1 MANPQKLASN
11 QFDHFYKGG
20 YRIGALRHGPGGPMR
35 PEEWI
40 GSMTTRFG
48 EPTIGLSVLSNGT
61 YLRDAV
67 LANPEEWLGAEH
79 VNTFGA
85 STELLMKLLDPDQRL
100 PVHYHP
106 SRKFSKQHLSLDH
119 GKTEAWIILESPEGA
134 EVGLGFSK
142 ELTKPEVRSMVD
154 ARDSVGLLAS
164 LQKFK
169 VKPGDTVFVP
179 AGLPHAIGA
188 GIFVL
193 ELQEPTDLSALLE
206 WNDFAVDGVK
216 DGHLGLGF
224 DTVLDALR
232 YTPIEKDEA
241 SKLVFADR
249 LFTNTDASVFTDV
262 ANPYFRADYL
272 TGKSSAIAAGF
283 SIFLTLDGNGRIS
296 FENAT
301 AMEIEKGD
309 AVLIPH
315 STGGWKLDGA
325 TGVVCR
331 PPLAKD
337 AALAI

>member
-48 EPTIGLSVLSNGT
+48 EPTMGLSVLSDGM

-106 SRKFSKQHLSLDH
+106 NRKFSKQHLALDH

-142 ELTKPEVRSMVD
+142 ELTKPEVRTMVD

-179 AGLPHAIGA
+179 AGVPHAIGA

-272 TGKSSAIAAGF
+272 TGKSSVITEGF

-315 STGGWKLDGA
+315 SAGGWKLDGA

-337 AALAI
+337 AGRAI

>member
-1 MANPQKLASN
+1 MINPQKLASN

-20 YRIGALRHGPGGPMR
+20 NRIGALRHGPGGPMR

-48 EPTIGLSVLSNGT
+48 EKTMGLSTLDDGT
-61 YLRDAV
+61 FLRDSV
-67 LANPEEWLGAEH
+67 IANPEQWLGAEH
-79 VNTFGA
+79 LNAFGA
-85 STELLMKLLDPDQRL
+85 SSELLMKLLDPDQRL

-106 SRKFSKQHLSLDH
+106 NKKFAKEHLALNH
-119 GKTEAWIILESPEGA
+119 GKTEAWIILESPDGA
-134 EVGLGFSK
+134 EVGLGFEK
-142 ELTKPEVRSMVD
+142 ELKKSEVSKMVD

-164 LQKFK
+164 LQKFQ

-179 AGLPHAIGA
+179 AGVPHAIGA

-232 YTPIEKDEA
+232 YTPIEKAEA
-241 SKLVFADR
+241 EKLVFANR
-249 LFTNTDASVFTDV
+249 LFTNNDASVFTDV

-272 TGKSSAIAAGF
+272 TGKASAIPAGF
-283 SIFLTLDGNGRIS
+283 SIFLTLESSGSIKFD
-296 FENAT
+296 NAP
-301 AMEIEKGD
+301 AMEITKGD
-309 AVLIPH
+309 AILIPFNA
-315 STGGWKLDGA
+315 GNWILNGA
-325 TGVVCR
+325 SGVVCR
-331 PPLAKD
+331 PPLPKD

>member
-48 EPTIGLSVLSNGT
+48 EATMGLSILSDGM

-106 SRKFSKQHLSLDH
+106 NRKFSKQHLALDH

-142 ELTKPEVRSMVD
+142 ELTKPEVRTMVD

-179 AGLPHAIGA
+179 AGVPHAIGA

-272 TGKSSAIAAGF
+272 TGKSSVITEGF

-315 STGGWKLDGA
+315 SAGGWKLDGA

-337 AALAI
+337 AGRAI

>member
-1 MANPQKLASN
+1 
-11 QFDHFYKGG
+11 
-20 YRIGALRHGPGGPMR
+20 
-35 PEEWI
+35 
-40 GSMTTRFG
+40 
-48 EPTIGLSVLSNGT
+48 
-61 YLRDAV
+61 
-67 LANPEEWLGAEH
+67 
-79 VNTFGA
+79 
-85 STELLMKLLDPDQRL
+85 MKLLDPDQRL

-106 SRKFSKQHLSLDH
+106 NRKFAKQHLALDH

-142 ELTKPEVRSMVD
+142 ELTKPEVRTMVD

-179 AGLPHAIGA
+179 AGVPHAIGA

-241 SKLVFADR
+241 NKLVFADR

-272 TGKSSAIAAGF
+272 TGKSSAIPAGF

-296 FENAT
+296 FDNAT

-315 STGGWKLDGA
+315 SAGGWKLDGA

-337 AALAI
+337 AGRAI

>member
-1 MANPQKLASN
+1 MIKPQKLASN

-20 YRIGALRHGPGGPMR
+20 NRIGALRHGPGGPMR

-48 EPTIGLSVLSNGT
+48 EKTMGLSTLDDGT
-61 YLRDAV
+61 FLRDSV
-67 LANPEEWLGAEH
+67 IANPESWLGAEH
-79 VNTFGA
+79 LNAFGA

-106 SRKFSKQHLSLDH
+106 NKKFAKEHLALNH
-119 GKTEAWIILESPEGA
+119 GKTEAWIILESPDGA
-134 EVGLGFSK
+134 EVGLGFEK
-142 ELTKPEVRSMVD
+142 ELKKTEVAKMVD

-179 AGLPHAIGA
+179 AGVPHAIGA

-232 YTPIEKDEA
+232 YTPIEKAEA
-241 SKLVFADR
+241 EKLVFADR
-249 LFTNTDASVFTDV
+249 LFTNDDASVFTDV

-272 TGKSSAIAAGF
+272 TGKNSSIAAGF
-283 SIFLTLDGNGRIS
+283 SIFLTLEGIGSIKFD
-296 FENAT
+296 NAP
-301 AMEIEKGD
+301 AMDITKGD
-309 AVLIPH
+309 AILIPH
-315 STGGWKLDGA
+315 SAGNWSLSDA
-325 TGVVCR
+325 SGVVCR
-331 PPLAKD
+331 PPLPKD

>member
-1 MANPQKLASN
+1 MISPQKLASN

-48 EPTIGLSVLSNGT
+48 EKTMGLSTLSDGS
-61 YLRDAV
+61 YLRDSV
-67 LANPEEWLGAEH
+67 IANAQAWLGAEH
-79 VNTFGA
+79 LNTFGA

-106 SRKFSKQHLSLDH
+106 NRKFAKEHLALNH
-119 GKTEAWIILESPEGA
+119 GKTEAWIILEAPDQA
-134 EVGLGFSK
+134 EVGLGFSS
-142 ELTKPEVRSMVD
+142 ELKKPEVAKMVND
-154 ARDSVGLLAS
+154 LDSIGLLAS

-169 VKPGDTVFVP
+169 VKAGDTVFVP
-179 AGLPHAIGA
+179 AGVPHAIGA

-232 YTPIEKDEA
+232 YTPIEKEEA

-249 LFTNTDASVFTDV
+249 LFTQSDASVFTDV

-272 TGKSSAIAAGF
+272 TGKSSKIAAGF
-283 SIFLTLDGNGRIS
+283 SIFLTLDGSGNIA
-296 FENAT
+296 FENSA
-301 AMEIEKGD
+301 AMEIQKGD
-309 AVLIPH
+309 AILIPH
-315 STGGWKLDGA
+315 SAGSWTLTA
-325 TGVVCR
+325 ASGVVCR

-337 AALAI
+337 APLAI

>member
-48 EPTIGLSVLSNGT
+48 EATMGLSVLSDGM

-106 SRKFSKQHLSLDH
+106 NRKFSKQHLALDH

-142 ELTKPEVRSMVD
+142 ELTKPEVRTMVD

-179 AGLPHAIGA
+179 AGVPHAIGA

-272 TGKSSAIAAGF
+272 TGKSSAIPEGF

-315 STGGWKLDGA
+315 SAGGWKLDGA

-337 AALAI
+337 AGRAI